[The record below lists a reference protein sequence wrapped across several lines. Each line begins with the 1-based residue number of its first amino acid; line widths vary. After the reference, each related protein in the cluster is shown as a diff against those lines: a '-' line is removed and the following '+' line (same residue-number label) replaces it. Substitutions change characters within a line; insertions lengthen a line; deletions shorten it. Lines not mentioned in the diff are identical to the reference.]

1 MTTKK
6 NKIVTKGADCVNI
19 LGTSF
24 GVLVSRKLRNILVI
38 WIAFQHVGVACG
50 EPPVQT
56 IRRIRIEGNQ
66 KVPDSDI
73 LGKMQSRSG
82 AKFNQK
88 LVDEDLRRLIAMPE
102 IVDVVCNYV
111 DLAMEVDL
119 VISVRE
125 SQVIDAIV
133 ISGNKNI
140 SEEDLLEDLL
150 FKTGDFIDPYL
161 IRSGGE
167 AIAERYRKKGYYSVQ
182 VDITEDKL
190 VKERQVHYRIAEGPK
205 CRITKVNYVGNRN
218 IRGGKLK
225 GQIKTRPYFPIFQKG
240 QVNDDKLEQDR
251 LSLAS
256 YYHTEGYLDG
266 QVYKKVRFNENR
278 TRVEIDFVIEEG
290 DQYRIVA
297 MRFEGNTVFDDQELQ
312 QALTLMPAQV
322 LTQERELL
330 AVRTIKRKYGE
341 LGYVYCDVDVKK
353 EYTDREGEI
362 VVVFQISE
370 GGSFWL
376 GNFIVKGNKTTRD
389 KVVRRDFD
397 HYGFTPG
404 RLYDTGAAD
413 KGKRRLKSRNFFER
427 VEVRPVGND
436 PNSRDALVEVS
447 EQLTGIMIFG
457 VGVGSDSGAFGNFS
471 IEERN
476 FDISNWPSDSGEL
489 AAGRSFRGGGQRL
502 RFGFQPGTEETTGNI
517 SFSEPYLFDQPYYLN
532 LDLFLFRRR
541 QESYLERRRGGRIT
555 LGRRFDN
562 DWSADVGF
570 RYELINVGDL
580 DRQIDINDRDMDGL
594 TNDVIVVAP
603 NDVQKVKGNSQ
614 LSSVT
619 FGIGHDTT
627 DRFNR
632 PTEGHKLRAGWEQY
646 GTMGGDFPFGAMTLE
661 GVVYQSLYE
670 DLLERRTVLASRV
683 HYNKIYGNAPVFE
696 RYYVG
701 GIRSLRGFDF
711 RGVSPRAGSN
721 RDPVGSDYMILMG
734 TEINQPLYEETLFG
748 KVFVDTAII
757 DEGPARVAAGVGLE
771 IMIPQLLGN
780 VPMQFNVAVPLNEDR
795 EDDNEFFSFS
805 MGFRY

>member
-1 MTTKK
+1 MVK
-6 NKIVTKGADCVNI
+6 
-19 LGTSF
+19 LF
-24 GVLVSRKLRNILVI
+24 VL
-38 WIAFQHVGVACG
+38 WIAFQQVLVAA
-50 EPPVQT
+50 EEVSVQT
-56 IRRIRIEGNQ
+56 IRKIRIEGNQ
-66 KVPDSDI
+66 KVAAGDI
-73 LGKMQSRSG
+73 LGKMHSRSG
-82 AKFNQK
+82 AEFDQK

-102 IVDVVCNYV
+102 IVDVVCQSV
-111 DLAMEVDL
+111 DLESEVDL
-119 VISVRE
+119 VITVKE
-125 SQVIDAIV
+125 SQVIDALAL
-133 ISGNKNI
+133 SGNKNI
-140 SEEDLLEDLL
+140 SEEKLLEELL

-161 IRSGGE
+161 IRTGAE
-167 AIAERYRKKGYYSVQ
+167 ALAEFYRKKGYYSVQ
-182 VDITEDKL
+182 VKVDEEKL
-190 VKERQVHYRIAEGPK
+190 AKERQVHYRISEGPK
-205 CRITKVNYVGNRN
+205 CRITKVKYEGNRN

-240 QVNDDKLEQDR
+240 LVNDDKLEQDR

-256 YYHTEGYLDG
+256 YYHAEGYLDA
-266 QVYKKVRFNENR
+266 QVYRKVRFNKDR
-278 TRVEIDFVIEEG
+278 TRAEIDFVIEEG

-297 MRFEGNTVFDDQELQ
+297 MRFEGNTVFDNPSLIQS
-312 QALTLMPAQV
+312 LTLTPAQV
-322 LTQERELL
+322 LTTERELL
-330 AVRTIKRKYGE
+330 AVRAIKRKYGE
-341 LGYVYCDVDVKK
+341 LGYVYCDVEVKK

-362 VVVFQISE
+362 VVVFQINE
-370 GGSFWL
+370 GRPYQLGS
-376 GNFIVKGNKTTRD
+376 FIVKGNATTRD

-404 RLYDTGAAD
+404 RLYNTGAAD
-413 KGKRRLKSRNFFER
+413 KGKRRLMSRTFFDR

-436 PNSRDALVEVS
+436 PNSRDALVEVN
-447 EQLTGIMIFG
+447 EQLTGILTFG
-457 VGVGSDSGAFGNFS
+457 VGVGSDSGAFGTIS

-476 FDISNWPSDSGEL
+476 FDISNWPSSFEDLS
-489 AAGRSFRGGGQRL
+489 AGKSFRGGGQRL

-532 LDLFLFRRR
+532 LDLFLFRRY
-541 QESYLERRRGGRIT
+541 QESYEERRRGGRVT

-570 RYELINVGDL
+570 RIELVKVGDL
-580 DRQIDINDRDMDGL
+580 DLGKDKDGEIFVDAPQDVRD
-594 TNDVIVVAP
+594 
-603 NDVQKVKGNSQ
+603 VKGDNQ
-614 LSSVT
+614 LTSVT
-619 FGIGHDTT
+619 AGLGHDTT

-632 PTEGHKLRAGWEQY
+632 PTEGHKLRASWEQY
-646 GTMGGDFPFGAMTLE
+646 GAMGGDFPFGAMGLE
-661 GVVYQSLYE
+661 GVVYQTLYE

-683 HYNKIYGNAPVFE
+683 RYNKIFGDAPVFE

-711 RGVSPRAGSN
+711 RGVSRRDGPS

-734 TEINQPLYEETLFG
+734 TEVNQPLYEETLFG

-757 DEGPARVAAGVGLE
+757 DEGPARVAAGIGLE

-780 VPMQFNVAVPLNEDR
+780 VPMQFNVAVPINEDR